1 MCSTCG
7 CGEGNVRIEGVEP
20 HSHEH
25 HHHHSHDHDH
35 HDHGHHHDH
44 SHHGHD
50 HHHEHNATPANTV
63 HKYIDKSEQKH
74 KHNYETHGQPII
86 VHHHYYHNSGDVHLH
101 FHNDTQLNETPVFH
115 EHHHGHDDHHEHDHS
130 HSHDHDHAHDHSH
143 EHSHHHSHSHDHA
156 HGHDHDHDHEN
167 EEQFSPVIENQNMHY
182 GQGEAGTHAPG
193 ISQKRMLKIEMDVLD
208 KNNRIAVHNREHFEQ
223 QNVLAL
229 NLVSS
234 PGSGKTTLLTQTLK
248 QLAQRVSCAV
258 IEGDQQTT
266 NDADRIRETGV
277 PAIQVNTGK
286 GCHLDAQMV
295 HDATHQLGLQDN
307 SVLFIENVGNLVC
320 PASFDLGEKHKVA
333 ILSVTEGEDKPLKY
347 PHMFAAADLMI
358 INKIDLVPHLNID
371 VQACI
376 ESARRVNPNIEII
389 ALSAT
394 TGEGMEEW
402 LAWLE
407 SRLCA

>member
-20 HSHEH
+20 HSHDH

-44 SHHGHD
+44 DHHGHD
-50 HHHEHNATPANTV
+50 HHHEHTATPANTV

-101 FHNDTQLNETPVFH
+101 FHNDAQLNETPVFH

-130 HSHDHDHAHDHSH
+130 HNHDHADDHSH
-143 EHSHHHSHSHDHA
+143 EHSHHHSHSHDHE
-156 HGHDHDHDHEN
+156 HEHDH

-248 QLAQRVSCAV
+248 QLAQRVPCAV